1 MARQLDPNGQSLY
14 ARFSRYLSEGDD
26 RLDQDMIRE
35 VDAPPAV
42 HDPEPVPP
50 SAPFPPVA
58 EGVKTRHTRVATVAY
73 QLIAMLLTAAI
84 SLLLIWTTAKLPSF
98 GDAQNPAHNE
108 VARRYVENGMEE
120 TGSVNLVTG
129 MILDYRA
136 FDTLGESHVLFTAL
150 VCVMVLLRK
159 DWKNMN
165 SKLRKSKLMIEFF
178 L

>member
-35 VDAPPAV
+35 VDASPAV

-84 SLLLIWTTAKLPSF
+84 SLLLIWTTAKHRIPPITRWR
-98 GDAQNPAHNE
+98 GDTWKTEWKKPAPL
-108 VARRYVENGMEE
+108 
-120 TGSVNLVTG
+120 T
-129 MILDYRA
+129 
-136 FDTLGESHVLFTAL
+136 
-150 VCVMVLLRK
+150 
-159 DWKNMN
+159 W
-165 SKLRKSKLMIEFF
+165 
-178 L
+178 